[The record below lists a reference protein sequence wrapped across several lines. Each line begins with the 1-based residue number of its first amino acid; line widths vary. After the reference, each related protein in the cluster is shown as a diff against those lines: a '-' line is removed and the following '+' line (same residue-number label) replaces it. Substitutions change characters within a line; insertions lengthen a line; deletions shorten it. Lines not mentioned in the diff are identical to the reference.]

1 MKQEYDFSR
10 GERGK
15 LFRENARLD
24 LPVYP
29 DEDVQRYVQE
39 RARSKGMEVAR
50 LVNEMLRQ
58 DIERIEAVK
67 QEARQDRA
75 WSSYPCHGVVDGH
88 VPTKRA

>member
-10 GERGK
+10 GEHGRF
-15 LFRENARLD
+15 FRENARLG

-29 DEDVQRYVQE
+29 DEGVQRYLQE

-75 WSSYPCHGVVDGH
+75 WSSHPCHGVVDGP